1 MKFVHIA
8 DMHFDTSFTTL
19 TNKANLGDVRRLD
32 QRLAFNKV
40 IDFIKEN
47 EIPYLFISGD
57 FYEHEYIRLSTIEYI
72 NNLFTEIPD
81 TQIFISPGNHDP
93 YLKDSFYNKFYWNE
107 NVHIFDS
114 KLSVFEQ
121 EDVDVYGYGF
131 DDFYYTNNDLDGL
144 EIKNK
149 DKLNILV
156 AHGTLNASEATEH
169 VYNPMS
175 EKLVESKGF
184 DYVALGHIHKLDY
197 NTKPNQRIVY
207 PGSTV
212 SLGFDE
218 LGAHGMIVGNVEKDK
233 IELAFVPVDNKEFVI
248 NEIDVTEM
256 LDLDELAETINKI
269 EFSENKYYKISLIG
283 RRNFEIDLYKLN
295 KLIINSNIIKIKDY
309 TKMNYDLEKISKE
322 NTLKGLFVK
331 EILQKMEE
339 NPEDEEILQNALD
352 IGFEILE
359 K

>member
-32 QRLAFNKV
+32 QRLAFNRV
-40 IDFIKEN
+40 IDYIKEN
-47 EIPYLFISGD
+47 QVPYLFIAGD

-72 NNLFTEIPD
+72 NNLFAEIPD

-93 YLKDSFYNKFYWNE
+93 YLKDSFYNKYYWNE

-114 KLSVFEQ
+114 QLSVFEQ
-121 EDVDVYGYGF
+121 EEVDIYGYGF
-131 DDFYYTNNDLDGL
+131 DDFYYTNNEVESM
-144 EIKNK
+144 EIKNR
-149 DKLNILV
+149 DKINILV
-156 AHGTLNASEATEH
+156 AHGTLNASEAVEH
-169 VYNPMS
+169 VYNPIS
-175 EKLVESKGF
+175 EKIIESKGF

-197 NTKPNQRIVY
+197 NSQPNQRIVY

-218 LGAHGMIVGNVEKDK
+218 LGKHGMIVGNVEKDK
-233 IELAFVPVDNKEFVI
+233 IELEFVPIDNKEFI
-248 NEIDVTEM
+248 IKEIDVTEL
-256 LDLDELAETINKI
+256 LDLDELATIINGI
-269 EFSENKYYKISLIG
+269 QFSENEYYKISLVG

-295 KLIINSNIIKIKDY
+295 KLIINSNIIKVKDY

-331 EILQKMEE
+331 EILQKMQDS
-339 NPEDEEILQNALD
+339 PEDEEILQNALD

>member
-19 TNKANLGDVRRLD
+19 TNKAGLGDIRRQD
-32 QRLAFNKV
+32 QRLAFKKI
-40 IDFIKEN
+40 IDYIKEN

-72 NNLFTEIPD
+72 NNLFTEIPG

-93 YLKDSFYNKFYWNE
+93 YLKDSFCNKFYWSE

-114 KLSVFEQ
+114 KMSIFET
-121 EDVDVYGYGF
+121 EDANIYGFGF
-131 DDFYYTNNDLDGL
+131 DDFYYTNHEIETM
-144 EIKNK
+144 EIKDRNK
-149 DKLNILV
+149 INILV
-156 AHGTLNASEATEH
+156 AHGSLNASETLEKE
-169 VYNPMS
+169 YNPMS
-175 EKLVESKGF
+175 QKMIENKGF
-184 DYVALGHIHKLDY
+184 DYVALGHIHKLYY
-197 NTKPNQRIVY
+197 NEEPNQRVVY

-218 LGAHGMIVGNVEKDK
+218 LGQHGMIVGNVEKGK
-233 IELAFVPVDNKEFVI
+233 IEIAFVPVDNKEFVI
-248 NEIDVTEM
+248 KEIDVTNV
-256 LDLDELAETINKI
+256 LDLDELATIINNI
-269 EFSENKYYKISLIG
+269 DFAENTYYKISLVG
-283 RRNFEIDLYKLN
+283 RRDFEINLFKLN
-295 KLIINSNIIKIKDY
+295 KLLINGNIIKVKDY
-309 TKMNYDLEKISKE
+309 TKLNYDLERISKE
-322 NTLKGLFVK
+322 NTLRGLFVK

-339 NPEDEEILQNALD
+339 NPQDEEILQNALD

>member
-32 QRLAFNKV
+32 QRKAFNKV
-40 IDFIKEN
+40 IDYIKEN
-47 EIPYLFISGD
+47 KIPYLFIAGD

-93 YLKDSFYNKFYWNE
+93 YIKDSFYNKFYWNE
-107 NVHIFDS
+107 NVHIFDA

-121 EDVDVYGYGF
+121 EEVDIYGYGF
-131 DDFYYTNNDLDGL
+131 DDFYYTNCDLESTEL
-144 EIKNK
+144 KNE
-149 DKLNILV
+149 DKINILV
-156 AHGTLNASEATEH
+156 AHWTLNASNTLEKQ
-169 VYNPMS
+169 YNPIS
-175 EKLVESKGF
+175 EKMLEDKGF

-207 PGSTV
+207 PGSIV

-218 LGAHGMIVGNVEKDK
+218 LGEHGMIVGEVDKNK
-233 IELAFVPVDNKEFVI
+233 IELEFVPIDDKEFI
-248 NEIDVTEM
+248 IKEIDVTDI
-256 LDLDELAETINKI
+256 LDLDELATNINGI

-295 KLIINSNIIKIKDY
+295 KLIINGNIIKIKDY
-309 TKMNYDLEKISKE
+309 TKLNYDLEKLSKE

-331 EILQKMEE
+331 EILQKMDE
-339 NPEDEEILQNALD
+339 NPDDEEILQNALD
-352 IGFEILE
+352 IGFEILD

>member
-19 TNKANLGDVRRLD
+19 TNKANLGDVRRQD
-32 QRLAFNKV
+32 QRLAFKKV
-40 IDFIKEN
+40 IDYIKEN
-47 EIPYLFISGD
+47 DIPYLFIAGD

-72 NNLFTEIPD
+72 NNLFGEIPN

-93 YLKDSFYNKFYWNE
+93 YLKDSFYNKYYWNE

-131 DDFYYTNNDLDGL
+131 DDFYYTNYDLEKT
-144 EIKNK
+144 EIKDK
-149 DKLNILV
+149 EKLNVLV
-156 AHGTLNASEATEH
+156 VHGTLNASNTLEKE
-169 VYNPMS
+169 YNPIS
-175 EKLVESKGF
+175 EKMLKEKGF
-184 DYVALGHIHKLDY
+184 DYVALGHIHKIDY
-197 NTKPNQRIVY
+197 NTETNQRIVY

-212 SLGFDE
+212 SMGFDE
-218 LGAHGMIVGNVEKDK
+218 LGDHGMIVGNLEKNSL
-233 IELAFVPVDNKEFVI
+233 ELKFVPIDNKEFVVK
-248 NEIDVTEM
+248 EIDVTEVI
-256 LDLDELAETINKI
+256 DLDDLATIINGI
-269 EFSENKYYKISLIG
+269 EYSENTYYKISLTG

-295 KLIINSNIIKIKDY
+295 KLLINGNIIKIKDY
-309 TKMNYDLEKISKE
+309 TELNYDLEKISKE
-322 NTLKGLFVK
+322 STLKGLFVK
-331 EILQKMEE
+331 EILNRMEE

-352 IGFEILE
+352 IGFEILD

>member
-19 TNKANLGDVRRLD
+19 TNKANLGDTRRLD
-32 QRLAFNKV
+32 QRLAFKKV
-40 IDFIKEN
+40 IDYIKEN
-47 EIPYLFISGD
+47 EIPYLFIAGD

-72 NNLFTEIPD
+72 NNLFGEIPN

-93 YLKDSFYNKFYWNE
+93 YLKDSFYNKYYWNE

-121 EDVDVYGYGF
+121 EDIDVYGYGF
-131 DDFYYTNNDLDGL
+131 DDFYYTNTDLENTEL
-144 EIKNK
+144 KNPEK
-149 DKLNILV
+149 INILV
-156 AHGTLNASEATEH
+156 AHGTLNASNTLEKE
-169 VYNPMS
+169 YNPIS
-175 EKLVESKGF
+175 EKMLESKGF

-197 NTKPNQRIVY
+197 NTVPNQKIVY

-212 SLGFDE
+212 SMGFDE
-218 LGAHGMIVGNVEKDK
+218 LGQHGMIVGNIEKGKVEL
-233 IELAFVPVDNKEFVI
+233 EFVPIDNKEFVVK
-248 NEIDVTEM
+248 EIDVTEM
-256 LDLDELAETINKI
+256 LDLEELATSINSI
-269 EFSENKYYKISLIG
+269 DFSDNIYYKISLIG

-295 KLIINSNIIKIKDY
+295 KLIINGNIIKIKDY
-309 TKMNYDLEKISKE
+309 TKLNYDLEKISKE

-331 EILQKMEE
+331 EILRKMEE
-339 NPEDEEILQNALD
+339 NPEDEEVLQNALD
-352 IGFEILE
+352 IGFEILD

>member
-40 IDFIKEN
+40 IDYIKEN
-47 EIPYLFISGD
+47 QIPYLFIAGD

-72 NNLFTEIPD
+72 NNLFAEIPD

-93 YLKDSFYNKFYWNE
+93 YLKDSFYNKYYWNE

-114 KLSVFEQ
+114 QLSVFEQ
-121 EDVDVYGYGF
+121 EEVDIYGYGF
-131 DDFYYTNNDLDGL
+131 DDFYYTNNEVESM
-144 EIKNK
+144 EIKNR
-149 DKLNILV
+149 DKINILV
-156 AHGTLNASEATEH
+156 AHGTLNASEAVEH
-169 VYNPMS
+169 VYNPIS
-175 EKLVESKGF
+175 EKIIESKGF

-197 NTKPNQRIVY
+197 NSQPNQRIVY

-218 LGAHGMIVGNVEKDK
+218 LGKHGMIVGNVEKDK
-233 IELAFVPVDNKEFVI
+233 IELEFVPIDNKEFI
-248 NEIDVTEM
+248 IKEIDVTEL
-256 LDLDELAETINKI
+256 LDLDELATIINGI
-269 EFSENKYYKISLIG
+269 QFSENEYYKISLVG

-295 KLIINSNIIKIKDY
+295 KLIINSNIIKVKDY

-331 EILQKMEE
+331 EILQKMQDS
-339 NPEDEEILQNALD
+339 PEDEEILQNALD